1 MYTVLSISG
10 CDVSARLRGL
20 SLVVVS
26 GGYSLVAVH
35 RLIVVAFLVE
45 YGLLGMWASAVAAHG
60 LSRCGSWALGHRL
73 NSCGAPRG
81 QLLRGM

>member
-35 RLIVVAFLVE
+35 RLIVVAFLME
-45 YGLLGMWASAVAAHG
+45 YGLLGMWASAVAAHELCSCG
-60 LSRCGSWALGHRL
+60 LSTQA
-73 NSCGAPRG
+73 
-81 QLLRGM
+81 Q